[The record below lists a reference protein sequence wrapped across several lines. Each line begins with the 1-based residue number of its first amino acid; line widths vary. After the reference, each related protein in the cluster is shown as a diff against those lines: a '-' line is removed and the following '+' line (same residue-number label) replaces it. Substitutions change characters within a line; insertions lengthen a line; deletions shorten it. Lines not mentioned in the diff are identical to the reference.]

1 MPAEQTELFA
11 EQLGR
16 LADKIGARLD
26 AIEEAQRHHK
36 ELETEK
42 FTTLKESVTRFKNA
56 HRRPRD
62 PHPRGI

>member
-42 FTTLKESVTRFKNA
+42 FTTLKDQS
-56 HRRPRD
+56 P
-62 PHPRGI
+62 I